1 MITIWSRQE
10 GKFPWLGLLDCNGRS
25 RGDAEEKGQDWW
37 QRGGVLENVDEI
49 SSRDLVHM
57 RVQAR
62 MCACARAR
70 VRK

>member
-1 MITIWSRQE
+1 MGDPE
-10 GKFPWLGLLDCNGRS
+10 GMLKRKDKTGG
-25 RGDAEEKGQDWW
+25 GG
-37 QRGGVLENVDEI
+37 GGVLENVDEI

-70 VRK
+70 VCK